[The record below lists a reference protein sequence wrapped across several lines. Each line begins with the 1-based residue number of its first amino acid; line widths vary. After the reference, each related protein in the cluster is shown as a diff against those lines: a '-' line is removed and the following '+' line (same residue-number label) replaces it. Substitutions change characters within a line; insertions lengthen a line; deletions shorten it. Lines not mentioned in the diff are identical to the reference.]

1 MQCSSADSAST
12 ARLAV
17 GAPGSAEEGARPG
30 DRRARAT
37 GVADPGQVPGGLP
50 PVMRQPALENR
61 HPVRFRGGAAVRAP
75 VAPARRKRVRTRPR
89 GSRGWPRPSVASA
102 TAAWQVS
109 PRAAA
114 GGDLRSR
121 PRARGAWH
129 EPLRSRRSCRHSARR
144 ERRRRRGRAHLRPGG
159 EHASNE
165 GIPHGC
171 GFHGCTASSSV
182 TREAEQVAAVMH
194 HSWTPAPL
202 TTEIAPCSAPRS
214 RAVPARGCR

>member
-1 MQCSSADSAST
+1 MQCSSADSAYT

-37 GVADPGQVPGGLP
+37 EVADPRAGSGGVLP
-50 PVMRQPALENR
+50 PVMRQPTLENR
-61 HPVRFRGGAAVRAP
+61 HPVHFRGGAAVRAP
-75 VAPARRKRVRTRPR
+75 VAPARRRRVRTRPR
-89 GSRGWPRPSVASA
+89 GSRGWPRPRVASA

-114 GGDLRSR
+114 GGDLR
-121 PRARGAWH
+121 PRARGARH
-129 EPLRSRRSCRHSARR
+129 EPLRSRRSCRRSARR
-144 ERRRRRGRAHLRPGG
+144 ERRRRRGRTHLRPGG

-194 HSWTPAPL
+194 PL
-202 TTEIAPCSAPRS
+202 MDARAADNGNSALLG
-214 RAVPARGCR
+214 ATK